1 MTPSRGIDSVG
12 TALFSGAAVAGAGQ
26 GGPRAAS
33 GSPGMTPIPASS
45 LSRRYTLLVAVLA
58 LPLLALVGVLG
69 AYQYQTQRRLELEA
83 LQTGV
88 SETKLVVE
96 RVVQDASD
104 HLVQIRSL
112 AADLLSG
119 RLPAETGGIR
129 ALLSGSRSASGQ
141 SDGLTLDGIAGGP
154 YEKSLGNAF
163 VVEDRLA
170 ASLPG
175 ELDMALALFE
185 ATRLTHLVR
194 PNLRWSYY
202 FSASGA
208 FITMFPFVP
217 RHQLVEGFGHAS
229 VAAMID
235 DYLSYDVFL
244 DVTPVR
250 NADAAPQW
258 TSPYLDAAG
267 AGWMV
272 SHAVPLMHDG
282 RFAGVLGTDLLLSYL
297 DETLARLPLQAG
309 GLWIVDPAGNLVAD
323 RAGTPIEG
331 SEPRTIRTAL
341 PPALGGSE
349 AALAAVTTPGRHR
362 IAGHEIIATAIAGT
376 PWTLLFVVS
385 DGDLAGIAASRIAPY
400 GVVLLGLLMMLFA
413 AHQLLRSQFV
423 RPAIAL
429 AEHLQAES
437 RGDAPTPS
445 APQFWQPWFAR
456 ITSIFE
462 EKRDS
467 MRRLASS
474 EQRYRDVV
482 EAQTDFVLRITP
494 EGRYNFVN
502 DAYCRYAQKSREEL
516 LHPDYCDFDAMHPEV
531 RAEYLAHLSRLTV
544 DNPIATVELRR
555 IRPDGDVRWASWTDR
570 AFFDASGRM
579 IEVQSVGR
587 DVTEQKRA
595 TMALAESEERFRSVI
610 EAITEFVIRVTLDGR
625 LTFVNDA
632 YCRHVGK
639 TREELLSPDWNE
651 FDLLPAK
658 EREKQ
663 QRYFASL
670 TPDNPFGSIELQSTR
685 ADGST
690 VYEEWT
696 DRALFDADGR
706 LTEIQAVGR
715 DITAKKLALL
725 ALAESEAR
733 YRSVVEAQTEFIVR
747 MRPDGRLTFVND
759 AYCRYHGRT
768 REELLDPGWS
778 EYDVLDEPERTR
790 FIDHLGRLTPEAP
803 VANIELRNALPGRTV
818 RWSAWTDRGMFDE
831 DGRLVEVQSVGRD
844 VTERVLA
851 EQARQETERLRR
863 TALEA
868 ALDGYVALDV
878 DGRIIEFNAA
888 AEAIFDY
895 SREALLGR
903 PMAEILVPHELRE
916 KHNAAFRRHLA
927 TGETHILGRRIEVP
941 ALRRDGTVFPIELVI
956 VRGTIAEKPVFIAY
970 LRDLTEQKKAAAA
983 LAEREA
989 QIRAITEGVPLSI
1002 VISAVHEP
1010 RVLFVNAR
1018 ARQTLGLDA
1027 GQAGASVLAVWK
1039 HPAHRL
1045 ELARRVEAEAIVDAF
1060 ETTFI
1065 RADGR
1070 EMPALV
1076 SARRVEHQ
1084 GQPAVLAAI
1093 TDVSRQ
1099 REAEAE
1105 IAVQREALHQSE
1117 KMTALGSLLAGVAH
1131 ELNNPLS
1138 VVVGYSSM
1146 LTELS
1151 RDPAVT
1157 DRAAKI
1163 HAAAERCSR
1172 IVRTFLAMARK
1183 RPPTRG
1189 AVDLNEVVRSALE
1202 LAAYGLRSAGI
1213 QVETDLAADLPV
1225 LWGDEDQMHQVV
1237 TNLVVN
1243 AQQAL
1248 VLVEPPRRLAVTT
1261 RRDGD
1266 LVEIVVADNGP
1277 GIADE
1282 VRARIFE
1289 PFFTTKA
1296 AGVGTGVGLSVCKAI
1311 VTAHEG
1317 EIRAEAAHGPG
1328 PGTGT
1333 RIVVRLPLAA
1343 ARAASAESL
1352 PEEPADP
1359 APLSLNV
1366 LVVDDEPDIAA
1377 MVAEMLR
1384 QDGHVAEIA
1393 RDARTALDIV
1403 ERADVD
1409 LIVSDLRMADLDG
1422 PGLYRAVREKRP
1434 DLAERM
1440 LFITGDV
1447 LAADID
1453 RFLAETGA
1461 AVVEKPLDPV
1471 AFRRAVAGRLAES
1484 QGEPA

>member
-1 MTPSRGIDSVG
+1 
-12 TALFSGAAVAGAGQ
+12 
-26 GGPRAAS
+26 
-33 GSPGMTPIPASS
+33 MTPISASS
-45 LSRRYTLLVAVLA
+45 LSRRYSLLVALLA

-69 AYQYQTQRRLELEA
+69 VYQFETQRRLELEA
-83 LQTGV
+83 LETDV

-104 HLVQIRSL
+104 HLAQLKSL
-112 AADLLSG
+112 AEDLLSG
-119 RLPAETGGIR
+119 ALPPAQGGVR
-129 ALLSGSRSASGQ
+129 SLLAASGAQGPSASA
-141 SDGLTLDGIAGGP
+141 DGLSLDGIAGGP
-154 YEKSLGNAF
+154 MEGKLGNAL
-163 VVEDRLA
+163 VAAERLP
-170 ASLPG
+170 SSVPG

-185 ATRLTHLVR
+185 PTRLTHLVR

-208 FITMFPFVP
+208 FITMFPFVS
-217 RHQLVEGFGHAS
+217 RQELVEGFGHVS
-229 VAAMID
+229 LGAMID
-235 DYLSYDVFL
+235 HYLSYDVYL
-244 DVTPVR
+244 DVTPAR
-250 NADAAPQW
+250 NPEGAPLW
-258 TSPYLDAAG
+258 TPPYLDAAG

-272 SHAVPLMHDG
+272 SHAVPLFSDG

-297 DETLARLPLQAG
+297 DDTLARLPLDAG

-323 RAGTPIEG
+323 RAGTPVDG
-331 SEPRTIRTAL
+331 TVARNIRAAL
-341 PPALGGSE
+341 P
-349 AALAAVTTPGRHR
+349 AAFGADDAAMSAVMAPGRHR
-362 IAGHEIIATAIAGT
+362 IAGHEVVAAGIAGT
-376 PWTLLFVVS
+376 PWTLLFVVAEA
-385 DGDLAGIAASRIAPY
+385 DLARIVATRIVPY
-400 GVVLLGLLMMLFA
+400 GVVLVGLLFMILA
-413 AHQLLRSQFV
+413 AHYLLRAQFV

-437 RGDAPTPS
+437 RGDAPLAS
-445 APQFWQPWFAR
+445 APPLWRPWFAR

-467 MRRLASS
+467 MRSLAGS

-494 EGRYNFVN
+494 EGRFNFVN
-502 DAYCRYAQKSREEL
+502 DAYCRYVRKSREEL
-516 LHPDYCDFDAMHPEV
+516 LDPGYNDFDAMHPDV
-531 RAEYLAHLSRLTV
+531 RAEYLAHLARLTV
-544 DNPIATVELRR
+544 DNPIATIELRR
-555 IRPDGDVRWASWTDR
+555 ILPDGEIRWASWTDR
-570 AFFDASGRM
+570 AFFDASGNM
-579 IEVQSVGR
+579 IEIQSVGR
-587 DVTEQKRA
+587 DVTDQKRA
-595 TMALAESEERFRSVI
+595 TLALAESEERFRGVV
-610 EAITEFVIRVTLDGR
+610 EAITEFVMRITLEGRV
-625 LTFVNDA
+625 TFVNDA

-639 TREELLSPDWNE
+639 TREELLSPYWNE
-651 FDLLPAK
+651 FDLLPER

-663 QRYFASL
+663 LRYFAAL
-670 TPDNPFGSIELQSTR
+670 TPENPFGTIELESTR
-685 ADGST
+685 SDGTT

-696 DRALFDADGR
+696 DRALFDDQGR
-706 LTEIQAVGR
+706 LVEVQAVGR

-733 YRSVVEAQTEFIVR
+733 YRNVVETQTEFIVR
-747 MRPDGRLTFVND
+747 MRPDGKLTFVND
-759 AYCRYHGRT
+759 AYCRYHGRS
-768 REELLDPGWS
+768 REELLAPEWC
-778 EYDVLDEPERTR
+778 EYDVLSEEERTQ
-790 FIDHLGRLTPEAP
+790 FLDYIGRLTPETP
-803 VANIELRNALPGRTV
+803 VSTIEMSDTVPGRPV
-818 RWSAWTDRGMFDE
+818 RWSSWTDYGMFDA
-831 DGRLVEVQSVGRD
+831 DGRLVEIQSVGRD

-888 AEAIFDY
+888 AEAIFEY
-895 SREALLGR
+895 RREEVLGR
-903 PMAEILVPHELRE
+903 PMAETLVPTDLRQ
-916 KHNAAFRRHLA
+916 KHNEAFKRHLA

-941 ALRRDGTVFPIELVI
+941 ALRRDGSVFPIELVI

-1002 VISAVHEP
+1002 IISAVHEP
-1010 RVLFVNAR
+1010 RVIFVNER
-1018 ARQTLGLDA
+1018 AQQALGLRV
-1027 GQAGASVLAVWK
+1027 GQHGAPVLAVWK
-1039 HPAHRL
+1039 FPEHRV
-1045 ELARRVEAEAIVDAF
+1045 ELARRVEAEGVVDAF
-1060 ETTFI
+1060 ETTFF
-1065 RADGR
+1065 RPDGR
-1070 EMPALV
+1070 ELPALV
-1076 SARRVEHQ
+1076 SARRIEHE
-1084 GQPAVLAAI
+1084 GRPAMLAAVTDI
-1093 TDVSRQ
+1093 TRQ

-1105 IAVQREALHQSE
+1105 IAIQREALHQSE

-1151 RDPAVT
+1151 RDPAIT

-1189 AVDLNEVVRSALE
+1189 AVNLNEVVSSALE

-1213 QVETDLAADLPV
+1213 QVETQLAPDLPV
-1225 LWGDEDQMHQVV
+1225 IWGDEDQMHQVV

-1248 VLVEPPRRLAVTT
+1248 VMVEQPRRLVVST
-1261 RRDGD
+1261 REAGES
-1266 LVEIVVADNGP
+1266 VEVAVADNGP
-1277 GIADE
+1277 GIPDA

-1317 EIRAEAAHGPG
+1317 EISAEGGSGA
-1328 PGTGT
+1328 GT
-1333 RIVVRLPLAA
+1333 RIVVRLPRGA
-1343 ARAASAESL
+1343 ARAAAAEAA
-1352 PEEPADP
+1352 PPPAVDEV
-1359 APLSLNV
+1359 PLSLNV
-1366 LVVDDEPDIAA
+1366 LVIDDEPDIAA

-1393 RDARTALDIV
+1393 SDARAALRII

-1409 LIVSDLRMADLDG
+1409 LIVSDLRMSDLDG
-1422 PGLYRAVREKRP
+1422 PGLYRAIREKRP
-1434 DLAERM
+1434 DLADRI

-1453 RFLAETGA
+1453 QFLADTGA
-1461 AVVEKPLDPV
+1461 AVVEKPIDPV
-1471 AFRRAVAGRLAES
+1471 AFRRAVARRLDET
-1484 QGEPA
+1484 QGEMA

>member
-1 MTPSRGIDSVG
+1 
-12 TALFSGAAVAGAGQ
+12 
-26 GGPRAAS
+26 
-33 GSPGMTPIPASS
+33 MTPIPASS
-45 LSRRYTLLVAVLA
+45 LSRRYSLLIAILA

-69 AYQYQTQRRLELEA
+69 VYQFESQRRLELET
-83 LQTGV
+83 LQTSV

-104 HLVQIRSL
+104 HLVQMKSL
-112 AADLLSG
+112 AEDVLSG
-119 RLPAETGGIR
+119 RAPVEPGWIR
-129 ALLSGSRSASGQ
+129 ALLTEVNGTSASAG
-141 SDGLTLDGIAGGP
+141 GLSLDGIAGGS
-154 YEKSLGNAF
+154 YEKTLGNAF
-163 VVEDRLA
+163 VAAERLP
-170 ASLPG
+170 SSVPG
-175 ELDMALALFE
+175 ELDTALALFE
-185 ATRLTHLVR
+185 PARLTHLVK

-208 FITMFPFVP
+208 FITMFPFVSS
-217 RHQLVEGFGHAS
+217 QELVQGFGHAS
-229 VAAMID
+229 VGAMID
-235 DYLSYDVFL
+235 HYLSYDVYL
-244 DVTPVR
+244 DVTPAR
-250 NADAAPQW
+250 NPHRAPRW
-258 TSPYLDAAG
+258 TPPYLDAAG

-272 SHAVPLMHDG
+272 SHAVPLSLGD
-282 RFAGVLGTDLLLSYL
+282 RFVGVLGTDLLLSYL
-297 DETLARLPLQAG
+297 DETLARVPLQAG
-309 GLWIVDPAGNLVAD
+309 GLWIVDPAGNLIAD
-323 RAGTPIEG
+323 RAGIPLEG
-331 SEPRTIRTAL
+331 TVPRNIRAAL
-341 PPALGGSE
+341 PAALGNDD
-349 AALAAVTTPGRHR
+349 AVLSAVMAPGRHR
-362 IAGHEIIATAIAGT
+362 IAAHEVVATEIAGT
-376 PWTLLFVVS
+376 PWKLLFVVAQ
-385 DGDLAGIAASRIAPY
+385 GDLARIAAMRIVPY
-400 GVVLLGLLMMLFA
+400 GVVLVGLLLMIFA
-413 AHQLLRSQFV
+413 AHYLLRAQFI

-429 AEHLQAES
+429 ADHLQAES
-437 RGDAPTPS
+437 RGDAPVPS
-445 APQFWQPWFAR
+445 APAFWQPWFAR

-467 MRRLASS
+467 MRRLAGS

-494 EGRYNFVN
+494 EGRFNFVN
-502 DAYCRYAQKSREEL
+502 DAYCRYARKNREEL
-516 LHPDYCDFDAMHPEV
+516 LDPDYCDFDTMHPDV
-531 RAEYLAHLSRLTV
+531 RVQYLAHLAGLSV
-544 DNPIATVELRR
+544 DNPIATIELRR
-555 IRPDGDVRWASWTDR
+555 FLPDGEVRWASWTDR
-570 AFFDASGRM
+570 AFFDASGRLV
-579 IEVQSVGR
+579 EVQSVGR

-595 TMALAESEERFRSVI
+595 TLALAESEERFRGVI
-610 EAITEFVIRVTLDGR
+610 EAITEFVMRITLDGR

-639 TREELLSPDWNE
+639 SRDELLGPDWNE

-670 TPDNPFGSIELQSTR
+670 TPENPFGTIELQSTR
-685 ADGST
+685 ADGTT

-696 DRALFDADGR
+696 DRALFDDQGR
-706 LTEIQAVGR
+706 LVEIQAVGR

-747 MRPDGRLTFVND
+747 MRPDGSLSFVND
-759 AYCRYHGRT
+759 AYCRYHGRS
-768 REELLDPGWS
+768 REELLGPDWC
-778 EYDVLDEPERTR
+778 EFDVLDGTERAR
-790 FIDHLGRLTPEAP
+790 FLEHLGRLTPETP
-803 VANIELRNALPGRTV
+803 VATIELRNMLPGKAA
-818 RWSAWTDRGMFDE
+818 RWSAWTDQGMFDD

-878 DGRIIEFNAA
+878 DGRIIEFNVA
-888 AEAIFDY
+888 AETIFDH
-895 SREALLGR
+895 SREHVLGR
-903 PMAEILVPHELRE
+903 PMADMLVPHALRE
-916 KHNAAFRRHLA
+916 KHNEAFRRHLA
-927 TGETHILGRRIEVP
+927 TGEAHILGRRIEVP
-941 ALRRDGTVFPIELVI
+941 ALRRDGSVFPIELVI

-1002 VISAVHEP
+1002 IISAVHEP
-1010 RVLFVNAR
+1010 RVLFVNER
-1018 ARQTLGLDA
+1018 AQQALGLRV
-1027 GQAGASVLAVWK
+1027 GQHGAPVLAVWK
-1039 HPAHRL
+1039 FPEHRV
-1045 ELARRVEAEAIVDAF
+1045 ELARRVDAEGVVDAF
-1060 ETTFI
+1060 ETTFF
-1065 RADGR
+1065 RPDGR
-1070 EMPALV
+1070 ELPALV
-1076 SARRVEHQ
+1076 SARRIEHE
-1084 GQPAVLAAI
+1084 GRPAMLAAVTDI
-1093 TDVSRQ
+1093 TRQ

-1105 IAVQREALHQSE
+1105 ITIQREALHQSE

-1146 LTELS
+1146 LAELS

-1189 AVDLNEVVRSALE
+1189 AVNLNEVVGSALE

-1213 QVETDLAADLPV
+1213 QVETRLAPDLPV
-1225 LWGDEDQMHQVV
+1225 VWGDEDQMHQVV

-1248 VLVEPPRRLAVTT
+1248 VMVEPPRHLVVAT
-1261 RRDGD
+1261 REAGE

-1277 GIADE
+1277 GIPDA

-1296 AGVGTGVGLSVCKAI
+1296 VGVGTGVGLSVCKAI

-1317 EIRAEAAHGPG
+1317 EITAEGGSGA
-1328 PGTGT
+1328 GT
-1333 RIVVRLPLAA
+1333 RIVVRLPRGTAKAA
-1343 ARAASAESL
+1343 AAEAAPQETAE
-1352 PEEPADP
+1352 A

-1366 LVVDDEPDIAA
+1366 LVIDDEPDIAA

-1393 RDARTALDIV
+1393 SDARSALRIV

-1409 LIVSDLRMADLDG
+1409 LIVSDLRMSDLDG
-1422 PGLYRAVREKRP
+1422 PGLYRAIREKRP
-1434 DLAERM
+1434 DLADRI

-1461 AVVEKPLDPV
+1461 AVVEKPIDPV
-1471 AFRRAVAGRLAES
+1471 AFRRAVARRLAET
-1484 QGEPA
+1484 QGEMA